1 MYCLL
6 CCLCRQV
13 QKEIEQLRVS
23 QAEKQLEL
31 KEAATRRKLQEL
43 KQQLLESPTPHP
55 PSPSHPADL
64 QHKTKS
70 HSHSPVSPS
79 SGIPHSNSVIQ
90 TYGHSTT
97 SGGVSVSYKPPAT
110 APQPQHQHTS
120 YSDRQR
126 AIMERLA
133 QSVDGRRNEQE
144 YSSSQENS
152 IHGQDLVQLHPQ
164 DAQETAVK
172 FRQSTD
178 ENEKLNTYTLA
189 MSSIHAQPSSTKQT
203 DTGKLPFTQNAPTHS
218 QNQRDSKQQSIQHS
232 HDTAT
237 HHETKWPT
245 TQKEPAF
252 SQPYRHNS
260 RESRKPESEKQ
271 MKQQRMP
278 LPEEVK
284 EREYMSA
291 VQQQRLRVSRIRR
304 CIAAATVI
312 QRAWRLHRQIGAQSI

>member
-1 MYCLL
+1 M
-6 CCLCRQV
+6 
-13 QKEIEQLRVS
+13 S

-43 KQQLLESPTPHP
+43 RQQLLQSPTAHP
-55 PSPSHPADL
+55 TSPSRPADL
-64 QHKTKS
+64 QQKTKS

-152 IHGQDLVQLHPQ
+152 IHPNGQDLVTKQSDSPFQLHPQ
-164 DAQETAVK
+164 NGKETAVK
-172 FRQSTD
+172 FIQSTD
-178 ENEKLNTYTLA
+178 ENEKFNTHAPT
-189 MSSIHAQPSSTKQT
+189 MSSIHAQPNSIKQT
-203 DTGKLPFTQNAPTHS
+203 DTGKFPFTQNAPTHS

-232 HDTAT
+232 HNTAAHM
-237 HHETKWPT
+237 HHETKSPP

-252 SQPYRHNS
+252 PQPYRHNS
-260 RESRKPESEKQ
+260 REPRKPESEKQ
-271 MKQQRMP
+271 AKQQRMP

-312 QRAWRLHRQIGAQSI
+312 QRVWRLHRQTGAQNI